1 MNSNNI
7 LGIIGVIVTVVLAIG
22 AILLFMERFITKIRE
37 QDALSYEKT
46 VKAINDSAEATKAEN
61 PMLVENAF
69 KVIDGLFDRL
79 SVNLQNAVIAGLEK
93 GVEYTKM
100 TTTPEDDELVGNLL
114 STVREFVENDEPVTP
129 VTAEANTPE
138 TGSTPDDGLITGT
151 MPHAPPD

>member
-1 MNSNNI
+1 METTNV
-7 LGIIGVIVTVVLAIG
+7 LGIIGIILSIVLAVG
-22 AILLFMERFITKIRE
+22 AILMFMERFVSKIRE
-37 QDALSYEKT
+37 QDSLSYEKALQ
-46 VKAINDSAEATKAEN
+46 AINDSAEATKTEN

-69 KVIDGLFDRL
+69 NVIDGLFDRL